1 MSSNHDKIFKAF
13 ETPPDPAEP
22 GGTPTITADDL
33 SAVETRI
40 NRHIAE
46 SIERLDAKITSA
58 INAVNDTQST
68 GAGTEPAPANN
79 ESEE

>member
-1 MSSNHDKIFKAF
+1 MSSNHDKIFQAF
-13 ETPPDPAEP
+13 EAPPDPAEP

-58 INAVNDTQST
+58 INAATETRTT
-68 GAGTEPAPANN
+68 GAGTDPATP

>member
-13 ETPPDPAEP
+13 EAPPDQPEP
-22 GGTPTITADDL
+22 TGTPTITADDL

-58 INAVNDTQST
+58 INAATETKST
-68 GAGTEPAPANN
+68 SAGTEPAPTN

>member
-13 ETPPDPAEP
+13 EAPPDQPEQA
-22 GGTPTITADDL
+22 GTPTITADDL

-58 INAVNDTQST
+58 INAAATETKTTS
-68 GAGTEPAPANN
+68 AGTDPANTH

>member
-13 ETPPDPAEP
+13 EAPPDPTEP
-22 GGTPTITADDL
+22 AGTPTITADDL

-58 INAVNDTQST
+58 INAASETQST
-68 GAGTEPAPANN
+68 SAGTEPDKTN

>member
-13 ETPPDPAEP
+13 ETPPDQPEP

-58 INAVNDTQST
+58 INAANETQST
-68 GAGTEPAPANN
+68 GAGTDPATP

>member
-13 ETPPDPAEP
+13 ETPPDPTEP
-22 GGTPTITADDL
+22 AGTPTITADDL

-58 INAVNDTQST
+58 ISAATETQST
-68 GAGTEPAPANN
+68 SAGTEPATSN